1 MPSLC
6 AHIFPEKN
14 RKSCFIS
21 GESSAQG
28 SPSTGANQS
37 QYLPV
42 RNPAIAPKHL
52 FGQILLA
59 FHRVIAPPPRDIS
72 GREPMDRRRVFFRS
86 SLSGPFLPAPR
97 SYPRM
102 LRTSCRS
109 HSTYADYN
117 SLGLIPPMGPEGPF
131 FSRKATTIQPGRW
144 ASWQELETPTR
155 RGRLPARRP
164 DACSVM

>member
-52 FGQILLA
+52 FGQIHLG
-59 FHRVIAPPPRDIS
+59 FHRFIAPTPRDIS
-72 GREPMDRRRVFFRS
+72 GREPMDRRRACFTL
-86 SLSGPFLPAPR
+86 SLSDPFLPAPHP
-97 SYPRM
+97 YPRM
-102 LRTSCRS
+102 LRTSCSS
-109 HSTYADYN
+109 HSTNPDCN

-144 ASWQELETPTR
+144 ASRQELETPTR
-155 RGRLPARRP
+155 RFSAIRY
-164 DACSVM
+164 